1 MAKNVSL
8 INCNNVVVQSD
19 VNNFFGVGL
28 SDLVIDSTYS
38 GRTLIASSQGDF
50 ETVQIDRILTAADNG
65 KTFLIDASVND
76 ITFFWDLTT
85 MQYCKVSFIRIDN
98 RPAPVNISIDTTT
111 GVGDYIGNG
120 MPYNLNLNQYDTV
133 KFTSVIDT
141 IYNVL

>member
-8 INCNNVVVQSD
+8 INCNNVVVRSD

-65 KTFLIDASVND
+65 KTFLIDALVND
-76 ITFFWDLTT
+76 ITFYWDLTT

>member
-8 INCNNVVVQSD
+8 INCNNVVVRSD

>member
-8 INCNNVVVQSD
+8 INCNNVVVRSD

-111 GVGDYIGNG
+111 GVGDYIGNA